1 MTGTLAGQ
9 ARPPSGPVTGTVS
22 VQSAWRNAGRYL
34 TPGICLLLVLL
45 PFVTAPGQIIADTKL
60 NLAISP
66 AGFLAR
72 ALTLWDP
79 QQFGGLQNQA
89 VGYLFPM
96 GPFFALGKL
105 AAVPAWI
112 TQRLWIAARC

>member
-1 MTGTLAGQ
+1 MTASGLLA
-9 ARPPSGPVTGTVS
+9 ARAAVR
-22 VQSAWRNAGRYL
+22 QRARRHHR
-34 TPGICLLLVLL
+34 
-45 PFVTAPGQIIADTKL
+45 DTKL
-60 NLAISP
+60 DLAINP

-79 QQFGGLQNQA
+79 HQFGQLQNQA

-105 AAVPAWI
+105 AGCRPG
-112 TQRLWIAARC
+112 